1 MGYFI
6 EDVYYGAI
14 RLTVSKCAQ
23 NQLKTRGAVKRI
35 DILWLYIYVTQI
47 KNEKLKYLYGTSE
60 TGSDPDEDH
69 QTIIIIVKKI
79 KGNINKRQQI
89 KKSNNIPN
97 DYLIK

>member
-1 MGYFI
+1 M
-6 EDVYYGAI
+6 
-14 RLTVSKCAQ
+14 
-23 NQLKTRGAVKRI
+23 
-35 DILWLYIYVTQI
+35 WQI